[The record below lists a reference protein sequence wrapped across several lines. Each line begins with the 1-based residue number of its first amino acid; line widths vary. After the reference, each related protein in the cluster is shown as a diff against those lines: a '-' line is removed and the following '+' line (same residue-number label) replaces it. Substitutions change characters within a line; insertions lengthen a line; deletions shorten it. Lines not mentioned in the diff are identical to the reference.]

1 MKYKFF
7 FIIFLNFFFY
17 NFTLANNIAFI
28 DLNFVINNS
37 ILGKKVIEKLE
48 NANDKN
54 LDLLKKEQKLLND
67 EKDEI
72 EKTKNILSKEEIDK
86 KILSFNDKLQNFN
99 KKQDLMSKQ
108 FKELK
113 QNEMSALLD
122 IINPIIEKY
131 MIENNIDL
139 MLKKENVYIS
149 KTEYDATDII
159 INLINNNFSN

>member
-48 NANDKN
+48 IANYKN

-149 KTEYDATDII
+149 KTEYDASDII

>member
-48 NANDKN
+48 SANDKN
-54 LDLLKKEQKLLND
+54 LDLLKKEKKLLND
-67 EKDEI
+67 EKDAI

-99 KKQDLMSKQ
+99 KKKDLMSKQ

-122 IINPIIEKY
+122 KINPVIEKY

-149 KTEYDATDII
+149 KTEYDASNII

>member
-48 NANDKN
+48 SANDKN

-67 EKDEI
+67 EKDAI

-99 KKQDLMSKQ
+99 KKKDLMSKQ

-122 IINPIIEKY
+122 KINPVIEKY

-149 KTEYDATDII
+149 KTEYDASNII

>member
-48 NANDKN
+48 SANDKN

-99 KKQDLMSKQ
+99 KKKDLMSKQ

-122 IINPIIEKY
+122 KINPVIEKY

-149 KTEYDATDII
+149 KTEYDASNII

>member
-48 NANDKN
+48 SANDKN

-99 KKQDLMSKQ
+99 KKKDLMSKQ

-149 KTEYDATDII
+149 KTEYDASDII

>member
-48 NANDKN
+48 SANDKN

-113 QNEMSALLD
+113 QNEMSDILD

-149 KTEYDATDII
+149 KTEYDASDII